1 MNNSH
6 YITNSIR
13 SQDAMFLSQVN
24 DYYKDVAKRAITRYS
39 RTHPFYPIVTAH
51 RKDLV
56 RLKIEVD
63 KALIKREIYLKN
75 ILSEFKA

>member
-1 MNNSH
+1 MTS

-13 SQDAMFLSQVN
+13 SQDALFLSQIN

-39 RTHPFYPIVTAH
+39 RTNPFYPIVVAH
-51 RKDLV
+51 RRDLEQ
-56 RLKIEVD
+56 LKIEID

-75 ILSEFKA
+75 ILSEFKS